1 MKSDEEI
8 RNLDFT
14 GIAELTLP
22 ELLKAFEIYRML
34 ILEER
39 GGGKE

>member
-8 RNLDFT
+8 KNLDFT

-22 ELLKAFEIYRML
+22 ELLRAFEIYRVL
-34 ILEER
+34 VLEEEEV
-39 GGGKE
+39 GE